1 MRYQPNSFNE
11 RERVPQIEV
20 LYGVFKHM
28 AQVSNQNLQRNVA
41 YLNLKQK
48 RNVSEMEWS
57 VSSNS
62 RFDLSKFKLTY

>member
-1 MRYQPNSFNE
+1 M
-11 RERVPQIEV
+11 
-20 LYGVFKHM
+20 LYGFFKHM
-28 AQVSNQNLQRNVA
+28 AQFSNQNLQRNVA

-62 RFDLSKFKLTY
+62 